1 MKFLHTADWH
11 VGKTLAGRNR
21 SDEHSAVLSEVVDLA
36 RAESVDAVLVAGDL
50 FDSAA
55 PSPAAEDIVYS
66 TLLSLR
72 DAAPVVVVPGNH
84 DSLNRLKAMTP
95 LFGRAG
101 ITVRAGLD
109 LHPVRI
115 ETGDGPLEV
124 ACIPW
129 LSQRFIVKATQ
140 LMDLGAKE
148 SNDLFR
154 DRMQQLVD
162 AMNAR
167 FSGDSVRVLMAH
179 LTVPDAE
186 HGGGERTAQT
196 IFDYW
201 VPTGVF
207 PNTLQYVALG
217 HIHKMQN
224 MPGPAPVWYAGSPL
238 HLDFSDSDDSKSTLM
253 VEVAAGTPAKVR
265 AIELTAGRRLR
276 TIEGTLDQLKALGD
290 QGDDFLRVR
299 VHEQGRTGLGDEVRE
314 LFPNAVKVIVESEI
328 DATGRKPGKSRSDA
342 SAHELFID
350 YLKTK
355 RVDDPPLVKLFEEI
369 HEEIDAS
376 GTT

>member
-1 MKFLHTADWH
+1 MKLLHTADWH

-21 SDEHSAVLSEVVDLA
+21 SEEHAAVLTEIVDLA
-36 RAESVDAVLVAGDL
+36 RSEEADAVLVAGDL

-66 TLLSLR
+66 TLLALR
-72 DAAPVVVVPGNH
+72 EVAPVVVVPGNH
-84 DSLNRLKAMTP
+84 DSLGRLKAMTP
-95 LFGRAG
+95 LFDKAG
-101 ITVRAGLD
+101 ITMRAGLD
-109 LHPVRI
+109 LDPVRI
-115 ETGDGPLEV
+115 DTPSGPLEV

-167 FSGDSVRVLMAH
+167 FSEDSVRVLLAH

-201 VPTGVF
+201 VPTGTF

-238 HLDFSDSDDSKSTLM
+238 HLDFSDSDDSKSTLI
-253 VEVAAGTPAKVR
+253 VEVAPGAPAKVR
-265 AIELTAGRRLR
+265 PVELRAGRRLR
-276 TIEGTLDQLKALGD
+276 TIEGTLEQLKALGD
-290 QGDDFLRVR
+290 QGEDFLRVR
-299 VHEQGRTGLGDEVRE
+299 VHEQARTGLGDEVRE
-314 LFPNAVKVIVESEI
+314 LLPNAVKVIVESEAE
-328 DATGRKPGKSRSDA
+328 ATGRKPGKSRSDA

-355 RVDDPPLVKLFEEI
+355 GVDDPPLVKLFDEI
-369 HEEIDAS
+369 HEQV
-376 GTT
+376 GH